1 MSLAPFAALEQRVNS
16 VVFERLSN
24 AIAAADG
31 GPDFGVM
38 FERPYADPFGPGV
51 VDAEQCQCTAPMA
64 SVQSLH
70 QGSAL
75 TVGGTR
81 YRIERIEPD
90 GTGGALVVLF
100 PWA

>member
-1 MSLAPFAALEQRVNS
+1 MSLAPFAAVEQRVNS

-24 AIAAADG
+24 AIAAVDG
-31 GPDFGVM
+31 GPDFGVI
-38 FERPYADPFGPGV
+38 FEAAYADPYGQGV
-51 VDAEQCQCTAPMA
+51 VDTQQSQCTAPMA
-64 SVQSLH
+64 HVKDLS

-90 GTGGALVVLF
+90 GTGAALVVLY

>member
-1 MSLAPFAALEQRVNS
+1 MSLAPFAAIEARVNR

-31 GPDFGVM
+31 GQQFGVL

-51 VDAEQCQCTAPMA
+51 VDAEQFQCTAPLA
-64 SVQSLH
+64 SVQGLH
-70 QGSAL
+70 QGHAL
-75 TVGGTR
+75 TVGGVR

-90 GTGGALVVLF
+90 GTGAALVILF